1 MEYKMVTPAN
11 LPQVMALWDYCFEKA
26 DTPFFKWYFSEY
38 CLKNN
43 LVLGGFVEK
52 SNRLANMLHLNP
64 YNVLLRGRK
73 EAMPYIVGVATAPEA
88 RGQHLTL
95 PLLELAFKVLRG
107 EHFAFA
113 LLMPIN
119 AGIYLPYDFAYCY
132 YKHDYKL
139 PLTSLDVPLPGAG
152 TRVERLTNLDAGYFA
167 PVYAAFA
174 AQHNGMV
181 VRNEFQWQ
189 KLLTVHQLEQVQA
202 VVAFTGDQLTG
213 YMFYTIEAET
223 FKIQEL
229 LTLNL
234 DAKRALLWY
243 AKGHLS
249 QAENLEWGAPGDD
262 LTYLDF
268 KQQEHTG
275 ALAPF
280 MMARCI
286 DAATALQALTVPEQ
300 MPDGEIT
307 LLLSDKLIALNNYLL
322 KLTVSGGQLTMKLTD
337 AAEDVTMGMGAF
349 TQLYFGAF
357 SASEL
362 AAAGKI
368 KVAAPEKLAFLDAL
382 FPRQSNYI
390 NEYF

>member
-26 DTPFFKWYFSEY
+26 GTPFFEWYFREY

-43 LVLGGFVEK
+43 LVLGGFAEK
-52 SNRLANMLHLNP
+52 TGQLANMLHLNP

-73 EAMPYIVGVATAPEA
+73 EAMPYIVGVATAPGA
-88 RGQHLTL
+88 RGRHLTL
-95 PLLELAFKVLRG
+95 PLLEMAFKVLRG
-107 EHFAFA
+107 ERFAFA

-132 YKHDYKL
+132 YKHEYRL
-139 PLTSLDVPLPGAG
+139 PLTALEVPQPLED
-152 TRVERLTNLDAGYFA
+152 TRVELVPDLDAGYFA

-174 AQHNGMV
+174 ARHHGMV
-181 VRNEFQWQ
+181 VRNEFQWH
-189 KLLTVHQLEQVQA
+189 KLLTVHKLEKVQA
-202 VVAFTGDQLTG
+202 AVAFTGDQLTG
-213 YMFYTIEAET
+213 YMFYTIEDKT

-229 LTLNL
+229 LTVNL

-249 QAENLEWGAPGDD
+249 QAENLEWGAPVDD

-268 KQQEHTG
+268 KQQDYTG

-300 MPDGEIT
+300 MPDGEVT

-322 KLTVSGGQLTMKLTD
+322 KLTISGGQLTMALTD

-357 SASEL
+357 SATEL
-362 AAAGKI
+362 AAAGRI
-368 KVAAPEKLAFLDAL
+368 KVTAPEKLAFLDAL
-382 FPRQSNYI
+382 FPKQRNYI
-390 NEYF
+390 NEYY

>member
-26 DTPFFKWYFSEY
+26 DTPFFEWYFSEY

-43 LVLGGFVEK
+43 LVLGGFEEK
-52 SNRLANMLHLNP
+52 TGRLENMLHLNP
-64 YNVLLRGRK
+64 YNVYIRGHK
-73 EAMPYIVGVATAPEA
+73 EAMPYIVGVATAPAA
-88 RGQHLTL
+88 RGRHLTA
-95 PLLELAFKVLRG
+95 PLLEMAFKVLRG
-107 EHFAFA
+107 ERFAFA

-132 YKHDYKL
+132 YKHEYHL
-139 PLTSLDVPLPGAG
+139 PLVDLVVQQPDVS
-152 TRVERLTNLDAGYFA
+152 TRIERLTDYDAGYFA

-174 AQHNGMV
+174 AQHHGMV
-181 VRNEFQWQ
+181 VRNEFQWN
-189 KLLTVHQLEQVQA
+189 KLLTVHKLEKVQA
-202 VVAFTGDQLTG
+202 AVAFTGDRLTG
-213 YMFYTIEAET
+213 YMFYNIENNT

-229 LTLNL
+229 LTLDL
-234 DAKRALLWY
+234 DAKRSLLQY

-249 QAENLEWGAPGDD
+249 QAEFVQWGAPGDD

-268 KQQEHTG
+268 SKQEYTG
-275 ALAPF
+275 QMAPF

-286 DAATALQALTVPEQ
+286 DAATALQFMQVPED
-300 MPDGEIT
+300 MTEGEIT
-307 LLLSDKLIALNNYLL
+307 LLLTDKLIALNNYLVR
-322 KLTVSGGQLTMKLTD
+322 LTVHEGQLTMTLTD
-337 AAEDVTMGMGAF
+337 AAEDVTLGMGAF
-349 TQLYFGAF
+349 TQLYWGAF

-382 FPRQSNYI
+382 FPKRANYI